1 MLDEADWLWDVPSL
15 PVLTYPPEPP
25 LPAPPVAVPPLAVA
39 GPDVATP
46 VWTTVA
52 LWIDAC
58 TFAFR
63 ASLLNPMSA
72 SAFAGSTS
80 PTASTPSASSLRDT
94 YLTSFRH
101 SRNHKSPIEPGPN
114 GSDVA

>member
-1 MLDEADWLWDVPSL
+1 MPTELVLPPVMPPDEAAPVLDEAVWLWEVPSL

-63 ASLLNPMSA
+63 ASLLNPMCRQRVRRKHEPNCEHSKCEQSA
-72 SAFAGSTS
+72 
-80 PTASTPSASSLRDT
+80 
-94 YLTSFRH
+94 
-101 SRNHKSPIEPGPN
+101 
-114 GSDVA
+114 